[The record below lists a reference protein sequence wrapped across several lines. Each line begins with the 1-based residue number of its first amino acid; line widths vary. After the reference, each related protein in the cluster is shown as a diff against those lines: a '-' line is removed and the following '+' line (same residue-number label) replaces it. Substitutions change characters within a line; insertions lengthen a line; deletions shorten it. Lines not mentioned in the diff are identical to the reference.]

1 MKLELQVVT
10 MAGQSR
16 PYTLPRTSH
25 SLAWLV
31 LSKVD
36 SKGAKTGTVGWTD
49 VLIPVQ
55 CLRAAYC
62 S

>member
-36 SKGAKTGTVGWTD
+36 SKGAKTGTVG
-49 VLIPVQ
+49 
-55 CLRAAYC
+55 
-62 S
+62 